1 MPTYL
6 IPDVGDTVTIPVV
19 TSCVRASDSLVTEYP
34 IESRAAKTDFIVPM
48 AETINISGVIDGAS
62 LAAGFADR
70 FFGLR
75 SRVFTLQCDLGT
87 IPNCALKSPTLTK
100 EPGDGDQARV
110 SFTAKQILVAEARVT
125 SIARTP
131 GKAKTSPAKDGGRQT
146 AKEPDEATSDAY
158 SSVAARAI
166 APEYAQSFN

>member
-48 AETINISGVIDGAS
+48 AETVNISGVIDGVS

-75 SRVFTLQCDLGT
+75 ARVFTLQCDLGT
-87 IPNCALKSPTLTK
+87 IPNCALKSPQLAK

-125 SIARTP
+125 KIPRTP
-131 GKAKTSPAKDGGRQT
+131 GAGKTSPAKDGGRQPE
-146 AKEPDEATSDAY
+146 KDPDQATSDAY
-158 SSVAARAI
+158 DSMLSRATGFGV
-166 APEYAQSFN
+166 SF